1 MYCTLCYEQ
10 NLGVF
15 FLSQISLREMRK
27 FELLSRLRRNLNG
40 KTRYVAEN
48 ITKFGALQ

>member
-10 NLGVF
+10 NLGV

-27 FELLSRLRRNLNG
+27 FELLSRLRRNLND